1 MKAILYWSIMIYS
14 NATLTK
20 ILIKLKTYLYCVY
33 NMVLFVVTIGI
44 HYWYFKNDRKLNK
57 ILESPD

>member
-1 MKAILYWSIMIYS
+1 MKTILYWSIMIYS

-33 NMVLFVVTIGI
+33 NMVLFFTIGI